1 MFDHYDADDETPGP
15 SAFEHFADAQAGASL
30 IRLASNLYILR
41 FEAMKVA
48 SALGAVAQLMAQG
61 RITPGDTLV
70 DSSSG
75 IYAYSLALACHKYGF
90 RCHIVASPSV
100 DATLK
105 VQLELLGATVEQPAT
120 TRDACFDQAAR
131 VDRVLSYVK
140 DHPRAHWMSQYHDQV
155 HYAGY
160 EPVARELA
168 ARLTAPRGL
177 TLVCAVG
184 TGASSGGLA
193 AALAARGVRA
203 WVIGMQPFGSVSF
216 GSGHIEDPRFLIS
229 GTGSGMY
236 FANIDYSLYR
246 EIHWIGFDYARS
258 GCIDLMREH
267 GVFAGLSSG
276 AAYLAARWAGAG
288 GRGPDGPV
296 VFVAPDTGHRYVP
309 EVFASADPVVARDPA
324 LPLAITAQSQLRL
337 PWCWTDW
344 TANRAAFTVPELSGP
359 GPGQAGGC

>member
-1 MFDHYDADDETPGP
+1 MLDHFAFDHI
-15 SAFEHFADAQAGASL
+15 ADAQAGAGL
-30 IRLASNLYILR
+30 IRLSGNLYVLR

-48 SALGAVAQLMAQG
+48 SALGAVGQLMSDG

-100 DATLK
+100 DLTLK
-105 VQLELLGATVEQPAT
+105 TQLELLGATVEQPAT
-120 TRDACFDQAAR
+120 SHDACFDQAAR
-131 VDRVLSYVK
+131 VDRVIEYVK
-140 DHPRAHWMSQYHDQV
+140 DHPRAHWMGQYHDQV

-160 EPVARELA
+160 RPVARDVAACLA
-168 ARLTAPRGL
+168 APRGM

-193 AALAARGVRA
+193 TALAALGVRA
-203 WVIGMQPFGSVSF
+203 WLVGMQPFGSVSF

-229 GTGSGMY
+229 GTGSGMF

-246 EIHWIGFDYARS
+246 EIHWIGFDYARA
-258 GCIDLMREH
+258 GCIGLMREH
-267 GVFAGLSSG
+267 GIFAGLSSG
-276 AAYLAARWAGAG
+276 AAYLAARWAAGAH

-296 VFVAPDTGHRYVP
+296 VFVAPDTGHRYVT
-309 EVFASADPVVARDPA
+309 EVFASADPVVSPDPA
-324 LPLAITAQSQLRL
+324 HPIAIARQAQLRL

-344 TANRAAFTVPELSGP
+344 AANSAAFTVPEP
-359 GPGQAGGC
+359 DQAGGR